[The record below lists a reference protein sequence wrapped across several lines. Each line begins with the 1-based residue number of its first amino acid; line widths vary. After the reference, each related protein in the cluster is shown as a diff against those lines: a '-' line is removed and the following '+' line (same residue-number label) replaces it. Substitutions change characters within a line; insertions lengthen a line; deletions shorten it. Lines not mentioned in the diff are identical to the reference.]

1 MPVADDGICHP
12 RDEEQQATKKKKNK
26 EEGGVSKNHTRLR
39 LCCQHVQLDGAET
52 GDARD
57 HAAKDLVVVAE
68 AVRGP
73 QGAADRTGGKD
84 EAILG
89 GAEREGG

>member
-1 MPVADDGICHP
+1 MLP
-12 RDEEQQATKKKKNK
+12 T
-26 EEGGVSKNHTRLR
+26 
-39 LCCQHVQLDGAET
+39 VQLDGAET

-73 QGAADRTGGKD
+73 QGAADRAGGKD